1 MAEVPGPSEPV
12 MPVKPAVSGVWLLS
26 GMTDGVEKVFVKEKV
41 LAKDGVGC
49 VKGLEGLSLRRATR
63 SLEKRKDGRWESRVV
78 KTPDQAQSP
87 TCKDR
92 GNWRKGVAGQASRC
106 CSVSGQSV

>member
-49 VKGLEGLSLRRATR
+49 VKGLRACHFVGLH
-63 SLEKRKDGRWESRVV
+63 G
-78 KTPDQAQSP
+78 
-87 TCKDR
+87 
-92 GNWRKGVAGQASRC
+92 ASRR
-106 CSVSGQSV
+106 GRMGGGNPEW